1 MLFWNGTRNIE
12 VDNIDVLS
20 NLSQDV
26 ANNIAIGPQEDF
38 LIMLKR
44 INEQLFF
51 NNIGN
56 IGITKKW
63 NWKPG
68 SYDKMKELISKK
80 LDLHKKSNGMDNLL
94 YRTYDRVNYLS
105 HIKSQALEME
115 RQRYKLKDLGVSPD
129 VDLNVF
135 KEQCNEFVNSML
147 SQSETITKMFNNKVE
162 LNTFIKID
170 EENNYK
176 ADLYIDMHLFDLTLN
191 VFQGKDKLAKSIQE
205 LPLQP
210 IHIIVQCDFRKLLNN
225 MNIKPLFRG
234 KYVTGE
240 ESSSRRKQITFP
252 YIGNSDDNSYGA
264 VCLDNYLD
272 EAYNSIKNKDMI
284 SLVMTLLSWSQYY
297 NITFA
302 NPYSQP
308 HYLFLGIPEGLTKE
322 YVNTISR
329 DDIMYSCPS
338 RVVRLNNS
346 KSRRKN
352 RLLIE
357 SSSGFVDI
365 CNNAK
370 CTLRD
375 ECLTYKSHAEKLSKY
390 NNEEWLYKAESLAG
404 WLLEQYIDKSYEWR
418 TDSTLTMRA
427 NYILDRNADLVSYTI
442 SLDNYSLIDD
452 NGHIIGTGEEGYFS
466 LYCQLILDSIIEY
479 MAGYRDGLN
488 FMRHL
493 EDYGYHYWLKE
504 DNVKIEN
511 TDSERQ
517 EEELKELMKQWATSS
532 ERSEF

>member
-191 VFQGKDKLAKSIQE
+191 VFQGKDS
-205 LPLQP
+205 
-210 IHIIVQCDFRKLLNN
+210 
-225 MNIKPLFRG
+225 
-234 KYVTGE
+234 
-240 ESSSRRKQITFP
+240 
-252 YIGNSDDNSYGA
+252 
-264 VCLDNYLD
+264 
-272 EAYNSIKNKDMI
+272 
-284 SLVMTLLSWSQYY
+284 
-297 NITFA
+297 
-302 NPYSQP
+302 
-308 HYLFLGIPEGLTKE
+308 
-322 YVNTISR
+322 
-329 DDIMYSCPS
+329 
-338 RVVRLNNS
+338 
-346 KSRRKN
+346 
-352 RLLIE
+352 
-357 SSSGFVDI
+357 
-365 CNNAK
+365 
-370 CTLRD
+370 
-375 ECLTYKSHAEKLSKY
+375 
-390 NNEEWLYKAESLAG
+390 
-404 WLLEQYIDKSYEWR
+404 
-418 TDSTLTMRA
+418 
-427 NYILDRNADLVSYTI
+427 
-442 SLDNYSLIDD
+442 
-452 NGHIIGTGEEGYFS
+452 
-466 LYCQLILDSIIEY
+466 
-479 MAGYRDGLN
+479 
-488 FMRHL
+488 
-493 EDYGYHYWLKE
+493 
-504 DNVKIEN
+504 
-511 TDSERQ
+511 
-517 EEELKELMKQWATSS
+517 
-532 ERSEF
+532 